1 MDFPK
6 LVYDDFYKFFMSFGI
21 ILLVI
26 GLGLGI
32 SIVNNL
38 ISNYQWIFIILCISI
53 LISSIVIMKRA
64 GQKWY
69 ANQRLLDRKLK
80 AETELAEQTTERRIK
95 PEKETTELKKETI
108 SDRAE
113 DKANVA
119 LVSYKIASVLP
130 NTVSF
135 NFLKDW
141 QVWFT
146 IENHEKKKYKAY
158 IKIKF
163 IMSDGY
169 EGDAG
174 GYYGGDIAW
183 RLNALSGIIAP
194 GLGIPEKIR
203 EKVKLGKGIKI
214 RILGEI
220 KDENDNLIERKLPV
234 EYIYDPKN
242 NSWYL
247 EP

>member
-1 MDFPK
+1 MK
-6 LVYDDFYKFFMSFGI
+6 LLMGI
-21 ILLVI
+21 KEI
-26 GLGLGI
+26 GIKVDPSGG
-32 SIVNNL
+32 VGA
-38 ISNYQWIFIILCISI
+38 Y
-53 LISSIVIMKRA
+53 VKPRA
-64 GQKWY
+64 PTKDQPIESK
-69 ANQRLLDRKLK
+69 
-80 AETELAEQTTERRIK
+80 T
-95 PEKETTELKKETI
+95 
-108 SDRAE
+108 
-113 DKANVA
+113 NVA

-141 QVWFT
+141 RAWFT
-146 IENHEKKKYKAY
+146 IENHEKKKYRAY

-169 EGDAG
+169 EEDAG
-174 GYYGGDIAW
+174 GYYGGNIAW

-203 EKVKLGKGIKI
+203 EKVKQGKGIKI

-220 KDENDNLIERKLPV
+220 KDENDNLVEKKLPV